1 MPQYES
7 SHLDN
12 GLIYNLSTSV
22 SHASVGELF
31 SSFRDFLVDRDKTS
45 QNPNNTI
52 LRTNYHSHV
61 YHHNFFNNKK
71 NYVYPSVYELKAVI
85 SPASSYFN
93 QLSSHY
99 ISSHVNFNDFYP
111 IAVRYTD
118 GKNIWLIERP
128 PFLANIDYKNSRSS
142 WDGKQK
148 EYSIWMPWT
157 TMLLVSNPNNSYYDA
172 HLFFNDGPITS
183 LDQYAVPCIFPNIY
197 GDGRMCLNQTSI
209 GLQQH
214 VAATGKFDI
223 STIYN
228 YIINDYMTGGWNTDL
243 GIQVFDRLVQFSKTA
258 QAAKRKIVHG
268 DSDQKKVYPSAITA
282 AGRISTKKYIPN
294 FINYFSRSSLDEINT
309 IISEAKQTMALNNN
323 GSFKTYSD
331 VIDTV
336 SKNFS
341 NNHLYSNPLNNPNP
355 VNYIYVTYRLLCD
368 IEVSKT
374 LDEVAQSQ
382 DNTYEFE
389 LFENLIHFIKSDLES
404 DIQSLQQDSSYSSY
418 APGTRHI
425 YVDDSKTIFTLD
437 PNVHDKEF
445 FNSKYP
451 ILNEAVQNA

>member
-1 MPQYES
+1 MPQYEC

-12 GLIYNLSTSV
+12 GLIYNLSMHENHISV
-22 SHASVGELF
+22 SDLF
-31 SSFRDFLVDRDKTS
+31 SSFRDLLIDRDKTS
-45 QNPNNTI
+45 ENPNSRI
-52 LRTNYHSHV
+52 LQTNYYSHI
-61 YHHNFFNNKK
+61 YQHNFFNNKK
-71 NYVYPSVYELKAVI
+71 NYVYPSVYELKTVI
-85 SPASSYFN
+85 SSASPYFN
-93 QLSSHY
+93 QLSSY
-99 ISSHVNFNDFYP
+99 YNSSSTNFNDFYP

-128 PFLANIDYKNSRSS
+128 PFLANIDYKNSRSA
-142 WDGKQK
+142 WEGKQK

-172 HLFFNDGPITS
+172 HLFFNDGPLTS

-243 GIQVFDRLVQFSKTA
+243 GIQVFDKLVSFSKTA

-268 DSDQKKVYPSAITA
+268 DPDQKKVYPSAITA

-309 IISEAKQTMALNNN
+309 IISEAKQNIAANNN
-323 GSFKTYSD
+323 GWFKTYSD
-331 VIDTV
+331 LIDSV

-341 NNHLYSNPLNNPNP
+341 NNHVYSNPLNNPNP
-355 VNYIYVTYRLLCD
+355 SNYIYVTYRLLCD
-368 IEVSKT
+368 IEVSKNIEAN
-374 LDEVAQSQ
+374 LQNH

-389 LFENLIHFIKSDLES
+389 LFENMINFVKSDLQS

-418 APGTRHI
+418 APAIRHI
-425 YVDDSKTIFTLD
+425 YAESSNSIFTLD
-437 PNVHDKEF
+437 PIVHDKEF